1 MNSYLFFKDDNMQ
14 VNVLD
19 NEKGRWTNAAPVTF
33 TEHIMMPTQNIV
45 LGLIQNNCKE
55 TETGRNSLLSSG
67 VSLDAAISHDCDNA
81 ASYPTGT
88 ISKQEGNY
96 VTAFTPHIPFLSE
109 HGWS

>member
-1 MNSYLFFKDDNMQ
+1 
-14 VNVLD
+14 
-19 NEKGRWTNAAPVTF
+19 
-33 TEHIMMPTQNIV
+33 MPTQNIA

-96 VTAFTPHIPFLSE
+96 VTPNSLHTSHPILK
-109 HGWS
+109 

>member
-1 MNSYLFFKDDNMQ
+1 
-14 VNVLD
+14 
-19 NEKGRWTNAAPVTF
+19 
-33 TEHIMMPTQNIV
+33 MPTQNIA

-67 VSLDAAISHDCDNA
+67 VSLDAAISHDCDKT

-96 VTAFTPHIPFLSE
+96 VTPNSLHTSHPILK
-109 HGWS
+109 